1 MFRDRD
7 KALDA
12 LQKQLLQEED
22 DRQSEENAEYEE
34 DSQEAPDVD
43 AYNTDTADTDLE
55 EYSEAVYTPRRSG
68 GGALW
73 FVLLTAAVLLTLA
86 LLLAIKEGLI

>member
-12 LQKQLLQEED
+12 LQKQLLQEDDELQPED
-22 DRQSEENAEYEE
+22 NEEYE
-34 DSQEAPDVD
+34 DASQEAPDVD
-43 AYNTDTADTDLE
+43 AYNTDTTDTDLE
-55 EYSEAVYTPRRSG
+55 EYSAAVYTPRRSG
-68 GGALW
+68 GCVLW
-73 FVLLTAAVLLTLA
+73 FVLLTAAVLLILA